1 LLKELFKA
9 ANGKKKNATAIASL
23 VQSNMGKVISMESEC
38 DNKVDTVLTNMRN
51 ELAAIGADTSIVDTI
66 EDAYIEEK
74 ALRKSY
80 YLSLY

>member
-1 LLKELFKA
+1 M
-9 ANGKKKNATAIASL
+9 GTA
-23 VQSNMGKVISMESEC
+23 VSMESEC
-38 DNKVDTVLTNMRN
+38 DKKVDTLLTDMRN